1 MLLPSIF
8 NNNFV
13 DNFFDKFDY
22 AFDDM
27 FTFPSFGRFPMTG
40 WMNTNI
46 KDLGDEYQ
54 LEIELPGYDKKD
66 ITAQLDK
73 GYLTISAI
81 REASSDKRDKKGR
94 YIRRERYS
102 GSCMRSFYV
111 GENLKEEDFK
121 ASFENGILTLVF
133 PKEKSMAKLEDK
145 KYIPI
150 K

>member
-13 DNFFDKFDY
+13 DRFFDDD
-22 AFDDM
+22 FDDM
-27 FTFPSFGRFPMTG
+27 FSFPSFGVFPMAG

-54 LEIELPGYDKKD
+54 LEIELPGFDKKD
-66 ITAQLDK
+66 ITAHLDK
-73 GYLTISAI
+73 GYLTITAI
-81 REASSDKRDKKGR
+81 RQDSREKKDRKGR

-102 GSCMRSFYV
+102 GSLKRSFYV

-121 ASFENGILTLVF
+121 ASFENGVLTIVF
-133 PKEKSMAKLEDK
+133 PKDKTAARLEHH

-150 K
+150 E